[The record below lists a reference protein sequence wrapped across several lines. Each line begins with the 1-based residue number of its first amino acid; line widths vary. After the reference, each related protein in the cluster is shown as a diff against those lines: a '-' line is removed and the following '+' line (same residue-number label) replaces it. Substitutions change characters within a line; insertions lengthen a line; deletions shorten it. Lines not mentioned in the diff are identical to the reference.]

1 MHCAGCIKSSW
12 DSKMS
17 AMEQKIWTVEKKC
30 RLDEFLRRELPLLF
44 PGKEVSNSKIRRLIV
59 AGSIYINGRQCRTP
73 SYDLFPKSKVCAEIE
88 VEKFFFEKQP
98 EDIDFILTEQ
108 DVLFEDE
115 SIIIVNKPA
124 FLPTEGTIVE
134 SRKSMHSCVVE
145 YLWKKNPSLRN
156 PPYVGIMHRLDRETS
171 GVLLF
176 TKTRQVNKA
185 VSDMFQNH
193 TAVKTYR
200 AVACPQLKQR
210 GQTPWRKP
218 CILKT
223 DLSSN
228 FRHKNCEA
236 ILEQQGQRG
245 QTPCIL
251 KADLSSNF
259 RHKNCEAILEQRGQ
273 TPEEKETGNIG
284 LQKHF
289 VIENYIGR
297 ISAKSAQCRV
307 GPLPESKGG
316 QYAKTEFTLV
326 AVDNEKLYIDCRLY
340 TGRTHQIR
348 VHLSGCGLPLLG
360 DTLYGGKKNSRM
372 MLHAMRLEFPHP
384 VTGQAMKVE
393 APLPEGFDF

>member
-1 MHCAGCIKSSW
+1 MMG
-12 DSKMS
+12 
-17 AMEQKIWTVEKKC
+17 MEQKIWTVEKKC

-59 AGSIYINGRQCRTP
+59 AGSIYVNGRQCRIP
-73 SYDLFPKSKVCAEIE
+73 AYEVFSGSRICAEIE
-88 VEKFFFEKQP
+88 VHKFFFEKQP
-98 EDIDFILTEQ
+98 EDIDFVLTEK

-134 SRKSMHSCVVE
+134 SRRSMHSCVVD

-156 PPYVGIMHRLDRETS
+156 PPYAGIMHRLDRETS

-176 TKTRQVNKA
+176 TKTRQANKA

-193 TAVKTYR
+193 RAIKTYR
-200 AVACPQLKQR
+200 AVACMKKAEQR

-223 DLSSN
+223 
-228 FRHKNCEA
+228 
-236 ILEQQGQRG
+236 
-245 QTPCIL
+245 
-251 KADLSSNF
+251 DLSSNF

-307 GPLPESKGG
+307 GPLAESKGG
-316 QYAKTEFTLV
+316 QCAKKEFTVV
-326 AVDNEKLYIDCRLY
+326 ASDNEKLYINCRLY

-348 VHLSGCGLPLLG
+348 VHLSGCGMPILG
-360 DTLYGGKKNSRM
+360 DTLYGGKESSRI
-372 MLHAMRLEFPHP
+372 MLHAMSLEFPHP
-384 VTGQAMKVE
+384 VTGQTMKVE
-393 APLPEGFDF
+393 APLPEGFF

>member
-1 MHCAGCIKSSW
+1 
-12 DSKMS
+12 
-17 AMEQKIWTVEKKC
+17 MEQKIWTVERKC

-44 PGKEVSNSKIRRLIV
+44 PGKDVSNSKIRRLIV
-59 AGSIYINGRQCRTP
+59 AGSIFVNGKQCRIP
-73 SYDLFPKSKVCAEIE
+73 AYDLFPKSKVCAEIE
-88 VEKFFFEKQP
+88 EDKFFFEKQP
-98 EDIDFILTEQ
+98 EDIDYVLTEQ
-108 DVLFEDE
+108 NVLFEDE

-134 SRKSMHSCVVE
+134 SRKSMHSCVID

-193 TAVKTYR
+193 AAVKTYR

-236 ILEQQGQRG
+236 ILEQ
-245 QTPCIL
+245 
-251 KADLSSNF
+251 
-259 RHKNCEAILEQRGQ
+259 RGQ
-273 TPEEKETGNIG
+273 TPEEKGNGNIS

-297 ISAKSAQCRV
+297 IAAKSAQCRV

-316 QYAKTEFTLV
+316 QYAKTDFTVV
-326 AVDNEKLYIDCRLY
+326 AVDNEMLYVDCRLY

-360 DTLYGGKKNSRM
+360 DTLYGGKTNKRI
-372 MLHAMRLEFPHP
+372 MLHAMSLEFPHP
-384 VTGQAMKVE
+384 VTGQIMKVE

>member
-1 MHCAGCIKSSW
+1 
-12 DSKMS
+12 
-17 AMEQKIWTVEKKC
+17 MEQKIWTVEKKC

-59 AGSIYINGRQCRTP
+59 AGSIYVNGRQCRIP
-73 SYDLFPKSKVCAEIE
+73 AYDLFPKSKVCAEIE
-88 VEKFFFEKQP
+88 IEKFFFEKQP
-98 EDIDFILTEQ
+98 DDVVFILIEQ

-200 AVACPQLKQR
+200 AVVCSGSFDGRNSLACPH
-210 GQTPWRKP
+210 P
-218 CILKT
+218 
-223 DLSSN
+223 
-228 FRHKNCEA
+228 A
-236 ILEQQGQRG
+236 
-245 QTPCIL
+245 
-251 KADLSSNF
+251 A
-259 RHKNCEAILEQRGQ
+259 
-273 TPEEKETGNIG
+273 KETGSIG

-316 QYAKTEFTLV
+316 QYAKTEFTVV

-340 TGRTHQIR
+340 TGRTRCTTLRLANRKNFSI
-348 VHLSGCGLPLLG
+348 SLPFISSFNRNRYNI
-360 DTLYGGKKNSRM
+360 D
-372 MLHAMRLEFPHP
+372 
-384 VTGQAMKVE
+384 
-393 APLPEGFDF
+393 APS

>member
-1 MHCAGCIKSSW
+1 MSSM
-12 DSKMS
+12 K
-17 AMEQKIWTVEKKC
+17 QKIWTVEKKC

-59 AGSIYINGRQCRTP
+59 AGSIYVNGKQCRIP
-73 SYDLFPKSKVCAEIE
+73 AYDLFPKSKVCAEIE
-88 VEKFFFEKQP
+88 IEKFFFEKQP
-98 EDIDFILTEQ
+98 DDVVFILTEQ

-200 AVACPQLKQR
+200 AVACSGSFDGRNSLACPHPAESR
-210 GQTPWRKP
+210 HTPAAVACP
-218 CILKT
+218 
-223 DLSSN
+223 
-228 FRHKNCEA
+228 HPA
-236 ILEQQGQRG
+236 
-245 QTPCIL
+245 
-251 KADLSSNF
+251 A
-259 RHKNCEAILEQRGQ
+259 
-273 TPEEKETGNIG
+273 KETGSIG

-316 QYAKTEFTLV
+316 QYAKTEFTVV
-326 AVDNEKLYIDCRLY
+326 AADNEKLYIDCRLY

-360 DTLYGGKKNSRM
+360 DTLYGGKKNSRI
-372 MLHAMRLEFPHP
+372 MLHAMSLEFPHP
-384 VTGQAMKVE
+384 VTGQVMKVE
-393 APLPEGFDF
+393 APLPEGFGL